1 MNNDS
6 SGTYTDMSIMDFDDD
21 DIVMVKADVINNSID
36 RLMFILGQRGLSVHV
51 RYDPFR
57 EINNYTVIIGNKRIG
72 DTDNPRE
79 LLKSYVTRKGRE

>member
-1 MNNDS
+1 MSKNDS

-36 RLMFILGQRGLSVHV
+36 RLMFILGQRGFGVTV

-57 EINNYTVIIGNKRIG
+57 EKNNFTVIVGNQRIG
-72 DTDNPRE
+72 DTDDPRE
-79 LLKSYVTRKGRE
+79 LLRSLLESESE

>member
-1 MNNDS
+1 MNDS
-6 SGTYTDMSIMDFDDD
+6 SGTYTDMSIMEFKDD

-36 RLMFILGQRGLSVHV
+36 RLMFLLGQRGFGVYI

-57 EINNYTVIIGNKRIG
+57 DKDNFTVCIGNKRIG

-79 LLKSYVTRKGRE
+79 LLKSFLKERENKR